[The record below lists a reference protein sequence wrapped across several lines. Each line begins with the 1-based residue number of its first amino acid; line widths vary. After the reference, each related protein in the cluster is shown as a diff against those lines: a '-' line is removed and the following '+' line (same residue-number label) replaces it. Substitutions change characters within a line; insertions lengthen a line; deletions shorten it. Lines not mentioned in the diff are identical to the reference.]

1 MKYTVIAVYS
11 LEGNEIHSDVK
22 TTKYPDIAKSFFNN
36 FAMLM
41 KMDPLLGIKRVSL
54 YADGNEIE
62 RTMIK
67 YGRGN
72 EPVRRGTTRS

>member
-1 MKYTVIAVYS
+1 MKYTVIVVWEM
-11 LEGNEIHSDVK
+11 EGNEIHSDVK
-22 TTKYPDIAKSFFNN
+22 TTKFPDIAEAFFDN

-62 RTMIK
+62 RTIIQS
-67 YGRGN
+67 GN
-72 EPVRRGTTRS
+72 KIRN

>member
-1 MKYTVIAVYS
+1 MKYTVIAVWEM
-11 LEGNEIHSDVK
+11 EGNEIHSDVK
-22 TTKYPDIAKSFFNN
+22 TTKFPEIAKSFFGN

-62 RTMIK
+62 RIIK
-67 YGRGN
+67 Q
-72 EPVRRGTTRS
+72 

>member
-1 MKYTVIAVYS
+1 MKYTVIVVYS

-22 TTKYPDIAKSFFNN
+22 STKYPDIAEEFFNN

-41 KMDPLLGIKRVSL
+41 KMDPLLGINRVSL

-62 RTMIK
+62 RTI
-67 YGRGN
+67 RQ
-72 EPVRRGTTRS
+72 

>member
-1 MKYTVIAVYS
+1 MKYTVIVVYS

-22 TTKYPDIAKSFFNN
+22 TTKFLDIAEAFVNN

-62 RTMIK
+62 RTIIQ
-67 YGRGN
+67 YGSQIRN
-72 EPVRRGTTRS
+72 

>member
-1 MKYTVIAVYS
+1 MKYTVIVVYS

-22 TTKYPDIAKSFFNN
+22 TTKYLDIAEAFCEN

-41 KMDPLLGIKRVSL
+41 KMNPLLGIKRVSL

-62 RTMIK
+62 RAMIQ
-67 YGRGN
+67 YGNQIRN
-72 EPVRRGTTRS
+72 

>member
-1 MKYTVIAVYS
+1 MKYTVIVVYS

-22 TTKYPDIAKSFFNN
+22 TTKYPGIAKAFFKN
-36 FAMLM
+36 FEMLM

-62 RTMIK
+62 RTVIQI
-67 YGRGN
+67 GSQIRN
-72 EPVRRGTTRS
+72 

>member
-1 MKYTVIAVYS
+1 MKYTVIVVWEM
-11 LEGNEIHSDVK
+11 EGNEIHSDVK
-22 TTKYPDIAKSFFNN
+22 TTKFLNIAEAFFNN

-62 RTMIK
+62 RTIIQNGSK
-67 YGRGN
+67 IRN
-72 EPVRRGTTRS
+72 

>member
-1 MKYTVIAVYS
+1 MKYTVIVVYS

-22 TTKYPDIAKSFFNN
+22 TTKYPDIAKAFFNN
-36 FAMLM
+36 FEMLM

-62 RTMIK
+62 RIIK
-67 YGRGN
+67 Q
-72 EPVRRGTTRS
+72 

>member
-1 MKYTVIAVYS
+1 MKYTVIVVYS

-22 TTKYPDIAKSFFNN
+22 TTKFLDIAEAFFEN

-41 KMDPLLGIKRVSL
+41 KMDPLLGINRVSL

-62 RTMIK
+62 RTIIQ
-67 YGRGN
+67 YGNQIRN
-72 EPVRRGTTRS
+72 

>member
-1 MKYTVIAVYS
+1 MKYTVIVVWEM
-11 LEGNEIHSDVK
+11 EGNEIHSDVK
-22 TTKYPDIAKSFFNN
+22 TTKFPDIAESFFDN

-62 RTMIK
+62 RII
-67 YGRGN
+67 RQ
-72 EPVRRGTTRS
+72 

>member
-1 MKYTVIAVYS
+1 MKLKEFARIFFTD
-11 LEGNEIHSDVK
+11 LE
-22 TTKYPDIAKSFFNN
+22 IAKAFFGN

-62 RTMIK
+62 RTIRK
-67 YGRGN
+67 
-72 EPVRRGTTRS
+72 